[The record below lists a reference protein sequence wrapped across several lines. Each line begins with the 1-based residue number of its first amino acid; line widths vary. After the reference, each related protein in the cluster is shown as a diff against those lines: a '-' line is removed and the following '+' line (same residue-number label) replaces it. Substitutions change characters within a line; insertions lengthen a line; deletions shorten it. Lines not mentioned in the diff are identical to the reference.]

1 MPVPSNDA
9 PLINSVSISKRM
21 MCGIPHVYTAPV
33 YEYEAYAAYAE
44 NSSETSDT
52 DEDEN
57 LSTWNALLE
66 LLTMPGSSPEIQQSL
81 QDWEV
86 CRVALSCH
94 FSLDILYL
102 SMGW

>member
-1 MPVPSNDA
+1 
-9 PLINSVSISKRM
+9 
-21 MCGIPHVYTAPV
+21 MCGPPCVHVAP
-33 YEYEAYAAYAE
+33 AYAYVEYAEYPE

-57 LSTWNALLE
+57 RNTWNAWLE
-66 LLTMPGSSPEIQQSL
+66 VLTMSGSSPALHQSL

-94 FSLDILYL
+94 FAPDTPHVSVER
-102 SMGW
+102 

>member
-1 MPVPSNDA
+1 
-9 PLINSVSISKRM
+9 M
-21 MCGIPHVYTAPV
+21 MCGIPDVYVAPA
-33 YEYEAYAAYAE
+33 YEYVEYAE

-52 DEDEN
+52 DEEEN
-57 LSTWNALLE
+57 LDTWSALLE
-66 LLTMPGSSPEIQQSL
+66 VLTMPGCSPAIQQGL

-102 SMGW
+102 SMAW